1 MYMYMLYACF
11 LSLSVSW
18 QCVKHMILHVYI
30 YMSYTGSKDD
40 MNRIMREYLNGNCD
54 LSGSAVPPMMNST
67 ALSSESEANP
77 PPAEVVPSPP
87 LPSETIPPQAPLSDL
102 PPPAVSSPKPPKAK
116 RRKPA
121 KGKNSK
127 ISVVVYTRTRVVL
140 HYTTCVHVHVSVCC

>member
-1 MYMYMLYACF
+1 MLYACF

-67 ALSSESEANP
+67 ALSSEPEANP
-77 PPAEVVPSPP
+77 PPAEVVPSP
-87 LPSETIPPQAPLSDL
+87 LPSETIPPQAPLSDPL
-102 PPPAVSSPKPPKAK
+102 PPAVSSPKPPKAK